1 MYDTTDPRSALA
13 TAPKPAAARAAD
25 LPIAATQYVEM
36 AHTAP
41 SEVSPA
47 GSPTWYVRG
56 QNFVL
61 AHTDLVAGDSLTR
74 TGQEHEYVVVLT
86 DPGTHVRIEADGAT
100 HDVGER
106 AVVVVPPG
114 DSTIT
119 ALADTT
125 VARLV
130 DHRSSDVLEKAVNGA
145 AYAEPDARVAPL
157 VPWPE
162 PVDGHRVRVYPI
174 DSIPVE
180 PGRFGRIFRT
190 SAFMVNLLD
199 LVEGPRDP
207 EKLSP
212 HHHDD
217 FEQCSYA
224 VEGTFVHHIRTPWGA
239 RRSRWAEDEHQEVGS
254 PSVTVIPPPVVHT
267 TEAVGA
273 GRNQLID
280 IFCPPREDFSAQ
292 PGWVLNAD
300 EYPAP

>member
-1 MYDTTDPRSALA
+1 MYDSTDPRSALA
-13 TAPKPAAARAAD
+13 TATAAPPAPKGGHA
-25 LPIAATQYVEM
+25 IAATQYVELPD
-36 AHTAP
+36 TP
-41 SEVSPA
+41 PQEVSPA
-47 GSPTWYVRG
+47 GSRTWYVRG

-74 TGQEHEYVVVLT
+74 TGQEHEYVVLLT
-86 DPGTHVRIEADGAT
+86 EPGTHVRIDADGAT
-100 HDVGER
+100 HEVAER

-114 DSTIT
+114 GSTIT
-119 ALADTT
+119 AVADTT
-125 VARLV
+125 VTRLF
-130 DHRSSDVLEKAVNGA
+130 DHRSQDVLDQAVNGA
-145 AYAEPDARVAPL
+145 AYSEPDARVAPL

-162 PVDGHRVRVYPI
+162 PVGGHRVRVYPI
-174 DSIPVE
+174 DTIPVE
-180 PGRFGRIFRT
+180 PARFGRIFRT

-199 LVEGPRDP
+199 LQQGPRDP

-224 VEGTFVHHIRTPWGA
+224 VEGRFVHHIRTPWGG
-239 RRSRWAEDEHQEVGS
+239 RRSQWRDDEHREVGS
-254 PSVTVIPPPVVHT
+254 PSVTIIPPPVVHT
-267 TEAVGA
+267 SEAVDA